1 MHHSLLLD
9 VIIYLAAA
17 VICVPLASRSK
28 LGSVLGYLAAGCVIG
43 PFGLRL
49 VDNPESTLEFAE
61 FGVVLML
68 FVIGLELDPSH
79 LWKLRRSV
87 FGGGSL
93 QLVACALP
101 LGLALFGLGV
111 PWQGAL
117 VAGLALGLSS
127 TAVAMQTM
135 AEHGMTSSPVGKTSF
150 AILLFQDIAAIPL
163 LALVPLLAEQAP
175 GAAAGGSRLLGALKV
190 LSAVAAVF
198 VIGRFLTKPVLRVLA
213 DTGLR
218 EVFTGFALLL
228 VLGIAQIM
236 ASVGI
241 SMALGAFLAG
251 VLLAGSEYRHALE
264 SDIEPF
270 KGLLMG
276 LFFIAVGMSVD
287 FALLAERPLFVAGL
301 VLGFQLLKLLALRVV
316 AGPLG
321 VTRKQRWLIAAL
333 LAQGGEFAF
342 VVFGV
347 ARSAR
352 LLPGSWDALL
362 TLAVA
367 LSMALT
373 PVLMLLHDKL
383 VLARQGGSEREAD
396 AIEDLGTP
404 VIIAGFGRFGQ
415 IVGRLLFASGVQAT
429 VLDHDPDTIELLKRF
444 NFRIY
449 YGDATRLDLL
459 HAAGAA
465 HAKLIVVAVD
475 DEATSVKLVE
485 AVRENFPKLTIV
497 ARARNVG
504 HWQKLRSLGVE
515 VVERETFEA
524 ALSIGRHALEALGV
538 RPYEAKERAD
548 VFRRHNLRAMEA
560 ILPYWQDVEERTKM
574 AISARDQLE
583 RQMENDRRT
592 VERHGTRGWHT
603 DPPAPN
609 EELQTEAE
617 AEAAEAEAEA
627 GSGEER

>member
-1 MHHSLLLD
+1 VSSEASGGVNILQNAM
-9 VIIYLAAA
+9 IYLAAA
-17 VICVPLASRSK
+17 VVCVPLASRTK
-28 LGSVLGYLAAGCVIG
+28 LGSVLGYLAAGCLIG
-43 PFGLRL
+43 PHGLRF
-49 VDNPESTLEFAE
+49 VADPEATLHFAE
-61 FGVVLML
+61 IGVVLML

-87 FGGGSL
+87 FGGGAL
-93 QLVACALP
+93 QLFACAIP
-101 LGLALFGLGV
+101 LGLGAYALGV

-117 VAGLALGLSS
+117 VVGLALSLSS

-135 AEHGMTSSPVGKTSF
+135 AEKSLLTSGVGKTSF

-163 LALVPLLAEQAP
+163 LALVPMLAEKAP
-175 GAAAGGSRLLGALKV
+175 GEAAQSTGWLGPAKV
-190 LSAVAAVF
+190 IGAITAVF
-198 VIGRFLTKPVLRVLA
+198 IIGRFLTRPILRILA
-213 DTGLR
+213 NTGLR

-287 FALLAERPLFVAGL
+287 FDLFARRPLFVLGL
-301 VLGFQLLKLLALRVV
+301 VLGFQVLKVLALRAV

-321 VTRKQRWLIAAL
+321 VTSKQRWLIGAL

-352 LLPGSWDALL
+352 LLPGDWDALL

-373 PVLMLLHDKL
+373 PLLMILHDKL
-383 VLARQGGSEREAD
+383 MSRQQSEREAD
-396 AIEDLGTP
+396 EIVDEGTP

-415 IVGRLLFASGVQAT
+415 IVGRLMFASGVKAT

-444 NFRIY
+444 NFRVY

-459 HAAGAA
+459 HAAGAS
-465 HAKLIVVAVD
+465 HAKLLVVAID
-475 DEATSVKLVE
+475 DVESSVKLVE
-485 AVRENFPKLTIV
+485 NVREHFPKLQIV

-504 HWQKLRSLGVE
+504 HWQRLRTLGVD

-524 ALSIGRHALEALGV
+524 AVVVGRKALEKLGV
-538 RPYEAKERAD
+538 GAYEAKERAD
-548 VFRRHNLRAMEA
+548 VFRRHNIQAMEN
-560 ILPYWQDVEERTKM
+560 ILPHWQDVEARTKL
-574 AISARDQLE
+574 AISSRDQLE
-583 RQMENDRRT
+583 RQMENDRKAI
-592 VERHGTRGWHT
+592 ERHGHGRKGWHT
-603 DPPAPN
+603 DPPPDPEAD
-609 EELQTEAE
+609 AE
-617 AEAAEAEAEA
+617 AHSDTANQ
-627 GSGEER
+627 RP

>member
-1 MHHSLLLD
+1 VSQEATSGLGILGNA
-9 VIIYLAAA
+9 IIYLAAA
-17 VICVPLASRSK
+17 VVCVPLASRSK
-28 LGSVLGYLAAGCVIG
+28 LGSVLGYLAAGCLIG
-43 PFGLRL
+43 PHGLRF
-49 VDNPESTLEFAE
+49 VADPEATLHFAE
-61 FGVVLML
+61 IGVVLML
-68 FVIGLELDPSH
+68 FVIGLELDPKH
-79 LWKLRRSV
+79 LWKMRRSV
-87 FGGGSL
+87 FGGGAM
-93 QLVACALP
+93 QLFACAVP
-101 LGLALFGLGV
+101 LGLGALALGL
-111 PWQGAL
+111 PWQAAL
-117 VAGLALGLSS
+117 VAGLALSLSS

-135 AEHGMTSSPVGKTSF
+135 AEKSLLTSGVGKTSF

-163 LALVPLLAEQAP
+163 LALVPLLAEKAP
-175 GAAAGGSRLLGALKV
+175 GEVASGSGWLGAAKV
-190 LSAVAAVF
+190 VGAIAAVF
-198 VIGRFLTKPVLRVLA
+198 VIGRFLTRPILRILVS
-213 DTGLR
+213 TGLR

-287 FALLAERPLFVAGL
+287 FDLFARRPLFVLGL
-301 VLGFQLLKLLALRVV
+301 VLGFQLLKVLALRAV

-321 VTRKQRWLIAAL
+321 VTTKQRWLIGAL

-352 LLPGSWDALL
+352 LLPGDWDAML

-373 PVLMLLHDKL
+373 PVLMILHDKL
-383 VLARQGGSEREAD
+383 VMRRQSSDREAD
-396 AIEDLGTP
+396 EIVDEGTP

-415 IVGRLLFASGVQAT
+415 IVGRILFASGIKAT

-444 NFRIY
+444 AFRIY

-459 HAAGAA
+459 HAAGAS
-465 HAKLIVVAVD
+465 HARLLVVAID
-475 DEATSVKLVE
+475 DVESSVKLVQN
-485 AVRENFPKLTIV
+485 VREHFPNLQIV

-504 HWQKLRSLGVE
+504 HWQQLRSLGVK
-515 VVERETFEA
+515 VVERETFESA
-524 ALSIGRHALEALGV
+524 VVVGRQALQALGV
-538 RPYEAKERAD
+538 GAYEAKERAD
-548 VFRRHNLRAMEA
+548 VFRRHNIQAMEN
-560 ILPYWQDVEERTKM
+560 ILPHWQDLEARTKL

-583 RQMENDRRT
+583 RQMEDDRKALD
-592 VERHGTRGWHT
+592 RHGRKGWHS
-603 DPPAPN
+603 DPAPDSDADAHAS
-609 EELQTEAE
+609 EPSRPT
-617 AEAAEAEAEA
+617 
-627 GSGEER
+627 

>member
-1 MHHSLLLD
+1 VSEHSILTD
-9 VIIYLAAA
+9 AIVYLAAA

-28 LGSVLGYLAAGCVIG
+28 LGSVLGYLTAGCVIG
-43 PFGLRL
+43 PGLGL
-49 VDNPESTLEFAE
+49 VADKQATLHFSEI
-61 FGVVLML
+61 GVVLML
-68 FVIGLELDPSH
+68 FLIGLELEPSH
-79 LWKLRRSV
+79 LWKMRRSV
-87 FGGGSL
+87 FGGGAI
-93 QLVACALP
+93 QLAACALP
-101 LGLALFGLGV
+101 LGLGLLALGL

-117 VAGLALGLSS
+117 VAGLALALSS

-135 AEHGMTSSPVGKTSF
+135 AEKSLLSAPVGKTSF

-163 LALVPLLAEQAP
+163 LAIVPLLATQAP
-175 GAAAGGSRLLGALKV
+175 GEASSSSGVLGAAKV
-190 LSAVAAVF
+190 LGAVTAVF
-198 VIGRFLTKPVLRVLA
+198 VIGRFLTRPILRILA

-276 LFFIAVGMSVD
+276 LFFIAVGMNID
-287 FALLAERPLFVAGL
+287 FGLLSSRPLFVVGL
-301 VLGFQLLKLLALRVV
+301 VLGFQLLKLLALRFA

-321 VTRKQRWLIAAL
+321 VATQQRWLIAGL

-347 ARSAR
+347 ARQAR
-352 LLPGSWDALL
+352 LLPGDWDALL

-373 PVLMLLHDKL
+373 PLLMIVHDKL
-383 VLARQGGSEREAD
+383 LSGPQSSQREAD
-396 AIEDLGTP
+396 EIVDEHTP

-415 IVGRLLFASGVQAT
+415 IVGRLLFASGVKAT

-444 NFRIY
+444 KFRIY

-459 HAAGAA
+459 HAAGAS

-475 DEATSVKLVE
+475 DEEASVKLVE
-485 AVRENFPKLTIV
+485 TVRENFPRLRIV
-497 ARARNVG
+497 ARCRNVG

-515 VVERETFEA
+515 VVERETFES
-524 ALSIGRHALEALGV
+524 ALLVGQKSLEALGV
-538 RPYEAKERAD
+538 RPFEARERAD
-548 VFRRHNLRAMEA
+548 IFRRHNVRAMEA
-560 ILPYWQDVEERTKM
+560 ILPHWQDIEARTKI
-574 AISARDQLE
+574 AISSREQLE

-592 VERHGTRGWHT
+592 AERHGTRGWHT
-603 DPPAPN
+603 DPPPPG
-609 EELQTEAE
+609 EEARIEAE
-617 AEAAEAEAEA
+617 EEAAEAAA
-627 GSGEER
+627 GET

>member
-1 MHHSLLLD
+1 VSHHAILNDAIL
-9 VIIYLAAA
+9 YLAAA

-28 LGSVLGYLAAGCVIG
+28 LGSVLGYLAAGCIIG
-43 PFGLRL
+43 PFGLRF
-49 VDNPESTLEFAE
+49 VEDPESTLEFAE
-61 FGVVLML
+61 IGVVLML
-68 FVIGLELDPSH
+68 FVIGLELDPSQ
-79 LWKLRRSV
+79 LWKMRRSV
-87 FGGGSL
+87 FGGGAL
-93 QLVACALP
+93 QLGACAAP
-101 LGLALFGLGV
+101 LGLGLWALGL

-117 VAGLALGLSS
+117 VAGLALALSS

-135 AEHGMTSSPVGKTSF
+135 AEKSLLSSPVGKTSF
-150 AILLFQDIAAIPL
+150 AVLLFQDIAAIPL
-163 LALVPLLAEQAP
+163 LALVPLLAERAP
-175 GAAAGGSRLLGALKV
+175 GEAASSSGWLGALKV
-190 LSAVAAVF
+190 LGAVTAVF
-198 VIGRFLTKPVLRVLA
+198 VIGRFLTRPILRILA

-276 LFFIAVGMSVD
+276 LFFIAVGMSVN
-287 FALLAERPLFVAGL
+287 FGLLLHRPLFVLGL
-301 VLGFQLLKLLALRVV
+301 VLGFQVLKVLALRLV
-316 AGPLG
+316 AGALG
-321 VTRKQRWLIAAL
+321 VTVKQRWLVAGL

-352 LLPGSWDALL
+352 LLPGDWDALL

-373 PVLMLLHDKL
+373 PVLMILHDKL
-383 VLARQGGSEREAD
+383 VLARQQAKPHEAD
-396 AIEDLGTP
+396 EIIDEGTP

-415 IVGRLLFASGVQAT
+415 IVGRLLFASGVRAT
-429 VLDHDPDTIELLKRF
+429 VLDHDPDTIESLKRF

-459 HAAGAA
+459 RAAGAS
-465 HAKLIVVAVD
+465 HAELLVVAID
-475 DEATSVKLVE
+475 DQESSVKLVE
-485 AVRENFPKLTIV
+485 TVRENFPKLKIV
-497 ARARNVG
+497 ARARNVS

-515 VVERETFEA
+515 IVERETFES
-524 ALSIGRHALEALGV
+524 ALLVGRKALEALGV
-538 RPYEAKERAD
+538 RSYEAKERAD
-548 VFRRHNLRAMEA
+548 VFRRHNIRMMES
-560 ILPYWQDVEERTKM
+560 ILPHWQDVEARTKL
-574 AISARDQLE
+574 AVSAREQLE
-583 RQMENDRRT
+583 RQMDDDRRT
-592 VERHGTRGWHT
+592 AERHSTRGWHT
-603 DPPAPN
+603 DPPAL
-609 EELQTEAE
+609 E
-617 AEAAEAEAEA
+617 
-627 GSGEER
+627 GEIKPQ

>member
-1 MHHSLLLD
+1 MHHSILLD
-9 VIIYLAAA
+9 AIVYLAAA

-28 LGSVLGYLAAGCVIG
+28 LGSVLGYLAAGCIIG
-43 PFGLRL
+43 PYGLRF
-49 VDNPESTLEFAE
+49 VESPEATLEFAE
-61 FGVVLML
+61 IGVVLML

-87 FGGGSL
+87 FGGGIV
-93 QLVACALP
+93 QLLACALP
-101 LGLALFGLGV
+101 LGLGLLSLGL

-117 VAGLALGLSS
+117 VAGLSLGLSS
-127 TAVAMQTM
+127 TAVSMQTM
-135 AEHGMTSSPVGKTSF
+135 AERGLTSSPVGKTSF

-163 LALVPLLAEQAP
+163 LALVPMLAEQAP
-175 GAAAGGSRLLGALKV
+175 GASDHGSSWLGALKV

-198 VIGRFLTKPVLRVLA
+198 VIGRFLTKPVLRILA

-287 FALLAERPLFVAGL
+287 FGLLAARPLFVVGL
-301 VLGFQLLKLLALRVV
+301 VLGFQLLKVLALRVV
-316 AGPLG
+316 AGALG
-321 VTRKQRWLIAAL
+321 VTSKQRWLFAAL

-352 LLPGSWDALL
+352 LLPGNWDALL

-373 PVLMLLHDKL
+373 PLLMILHDKL
-383 VLARQGGSEREAD
+383 VLARQNAAEREPD
-396 AIEDLGTP
+396 TIEDLGTP

-415 IVGRLLFASGVQAT
+415 IVGRLLFASGMQAT

-444 NFRIY
+444 KFRIY

-465 HAKLIVVAVD
+465 HAKLLVVAID
-475 DEATSVKLVE
+475 DEESSVRLVE
-485 AVRENFPKLTIV
+485 TVRENFPKLGIV

-515 VVERETFEA
+515 VVERETFES
-524 ALSIGRHALEALGV
+524 ALVVGRHALEQLGV

-548 VFRRHNLRAMEA
+548 IFRRHNVRAMEA
-560 ILPYWQDVEERTKM
+560 ILPHWQDIEARTRM

-583 RQMENDRRT
+583 RQMENDRLT
-592 VERHGTRGWHT
+592 AVRHGTHGWQT
-603 DPPAPN
+603 DPPKPN
-609 EELQTEAE
+609 EEAELEAAAE
-617 AEAAEAEAEA
+617 AREAAE
-627 GSGEER
+627 GEP